1 MCVSM
6 PSKHKMDQHS
16 AARRRLCWTRPKLVP
31 RPNPTE
37 QPTPCELPRTL
48 VPACLRAHR
57 ALYQVLQL
65 TSQHANAFPCCPPHF
80 PHIRPRRYHALW
92 PLHPLAPPP
101 CGSWRHHPQAS
112 LPISLAS
119 ASPISHQRSSGMT
132 AAYASLAMVASAPL
146 QLASPSVPPSV
157 PPSSAPPSPLRR
169 LRRSPRSEC
178 STAARRGRAALR
190 PKAGGAVRIGLACCR
205 VPCARR
211 RLGGGG
217 ARSAPSRGARAQSP
231 VWTMPWV
238 GARVRASAWT
248 RARASASSRVAT
260 SIRAR

>member
-1 MCVSM
+1 MLGSRDTSRHTRYSSRQASACQQRAGRRLTGPITHLSITAPNTRQVPFREMCVSM

-119 ASPISHQRSSGMT
+119 ASHQPRPS
-132 AAYASLAMVASAPL
+132 AIKDPLA
-146 QLASPSVPPSV
+146 
-157 PPSSAPPSPLRR
+157 
-169 LRRSPRSEC
+169 
-178 STAARRGRAALR
+178 
-190 PKAGGAVRIGLACCR
+190 
-205 VPCARR
+205 
-211 RLGGGG
+211 
-217 ARSAPSRGARAQSP
+217 
-231 VWTMPWV
+231 
-238 GARVRASAWT
+238 
-248 RARASASSRVAT
+248 
-260 SIRAR
+260 